1 MKAATTT
8 DGQDSLT
15 VTTTQNE
22 REHPLNV
29 PEKSPGLPEDFSQRQ
44 DAWYKSVAGVFARV
58 QRKDV
63 ADVPL
68 DVWKKLIKTTYD
80 GIDVR
85 PLYTRAD
92 EFSEAAA
99 PGVFPFTR
107 GNEVEDA
114 QRAGWGVTETF
125 GRDVVENAAA
135 VNKQI
140 LHALYNG
147 TTDLVLD
154 LTGELTP
161 SDLGDML
168 SGVLLDLVPLR
179 LAAGA
184 ETPAAALE
192 LYKLAEAADNPD
204 KITLELSC
212 APLTA
217 TVDATD
223 SVDLPTAVELAV
235 EASARPGDVRAIL
248 VDGVA
253 FSNQGATD
261 AQEIGFALATGVEYL
276 RALVD
281 AGLDTAAALRQISF
295 RFAATD
301 DQFAQIAKFR
311 AARQLWAR
319 VAEVV
324 GHAEAGGAPQHAM
337 TAPVMFSQRDP
348 WVNMLRSTVAAF
360 AAGVGGA
367 TDVEVLPFDAA
378 VKGGLQGTSRSFA
391 HRIAR
396 NTNLLLLEES
406 HLGFVVDPGG
416 GSYFIEDLTRELA
429 DAAWSIFTGV
439 EADGGVRSHQES
451 GALQSALDESHEA
464 VRADVAHRRKQI
476 TGINEFPNLAE
487 KPLPADRRVEPAGV
501 RRWAAEFEALRNRSD
516 AFLEEHGSRPRAVLI
531 PIGPLAKH
539 NVRTGFATNL
549 LASGGIEVVNP
560 GQLVP
565 GTDEFTEAVKD
576 AEIAV
581 LCGADP
587 EYTATGAEAVR
598 AARAAGVGTLL
609 LAGSPKSFAE
619 AEDTPDDY
627 LNMTIDAAATLAG
640 LLETLGA

>member
-1 MKAATTT
+1 M
-8 DGQDSLT
+8 
-15 VTTTQNE
+15 
-22 REHPLNV
+22 
-29 PEKSPGLPEDFSQRQ
+29 PEDFHLRQ
-44 DAWYKSVAGVFARV
+44 EAWYRSVAGVFARV
-58 QRKDV
+58 ERRDV

-68 DVWKKLIKTTYD
+68 DVWRKLIRTTYD

-92 EFSEAAA
+92 EFSESAA

-107 GNEVEDA
+107 GNEVKDA
-114 QRAGWGVTETF
+114 RRAGWGVTETF
-125 GRDVVENAAA
+125 GRVAGEGAAS
-135 VNKQI
+135 VNKRI

-154 LTGELTP
+154 LTGDLTVG
-161 SDLGDML
+161 DLREVLG
-168 SGVLLDLVPLR
+168 GVLLDLVPLR
-179 LAAGA
+179 IVAGA
-184 ETPAAALE
+184 ETRAAADE
-192 LYKLAEAADNPD
+192 LYAVIDAADNPGRVSV
-204 KITLELSC
+204 ELSC

-217 TVDATD
+217 PVDSSA
-223 SVDLPTAVELAV
+223 SVDLDTAVDLAV
-235 EASARPGDVRAIL
+235 EASGRAGEVRAIL
-248 VDGVA
+248 VDGA
-253 FSNQGATD
+253 SFSNQGATD
-261 AQEIGFALATGVEYL
+261 AQEIGFALAAGVEYL

-281 AGLDTAAALRQISF
+281 AGLDTASALRQISF

-311 AARQLWAR
+311 AARELWAR

-324 GHAEAGGAPQHAM
+324 GHAEDGGAPQHAL

-378 VKGGLQGTSRSFA
+378 VRGGLQGTSRSFA

-439 EADGGVRSHQES
+439 EADGGFRSHHES

-501 RRWAAEFEALRNRSD
+501 RRWAAGFEALRNRSD

-609 LAGSPKSFAE
+609 VAGSPKSFAE
-619 AEDTPDDY
+619 TEDTPDDY
-627 LNMTIDAAATLAG
+627 LNLTIDAAATLAG